1 MISKT
6 NLKQADPEVYSAIK
20 KEEKRQRE
28 HLELIASENFV
39 SKAVLQAVGSVL
51 TNKYS
56 EGYPNARYYC
66 GCENVD
72 IIESLAIERAKKL
85 FKAEHA
91 NVQPHSGASANLA
104 VFLACMKPGDTFL
117 GMNLPAG
124 GHLTHGSKV
133 NISGKFFNAIGY
145 GLNPETELIDYD
157 EVERL
162 AKEHHPKLIVA
173 GASAYS
179 RTIDFARLRK
189 IADSV
194 GALLMVDMAHIA
206 GLVATGLHPSP
217 VPYADFVTTTT
228 HKTLR
233 GPRGGMILCKAEW
246 AKKIDSAV
254 FPGTQGGPLEHVI
267 AGKAVAL
274 GEALKPEF
282 KEYQKQILKNNKAL
296 ATELT
301 KLGFRIISGGSDN
314 HLVLVDLTPFHI
326 TGKEA
331 SELLHSANI
340 TTNMNA
346 IPNDPL
352 PPKVTSGLRLGTPA
366 VTTVGLKE
374 DDMKQVAKLIYR
386 IVTEKEKA
394 IKPVKA
400 EVLNLLKRFR
410 SGSLPTRRHD

>member
-133 NISGKFFNAIGY
+133 NISGRFFNAIGY

-366 VTTVGLKE
+366 VTTIGLKE

-400 EVLNLLKRFR
+400 EVLNLLKKYR
-410 SGSLPTRRHD
+410 

>member
-366 VTTVGLKE
+366 VTTIGLKE

-410 SGSLPTRRHD
+410 FGSLPTRRHD

>member
-282 KEYQKQILKNNKAL
+282 KEYQKQILKNNQAL

-366 VTTVGLKE
+366 VTTIGLKE